1 MSEETM
7 NTAEFSEA
15 VDASFK
21 TFKDEDQEAWDHL
34 RALKDSQENVTVTV
48 SGIQSKGVV
57 AMLEG
62 VRGFIPASRLSL
74 AHVDDLNT
82 YLDQELDVRV
92 IEIDEEKNRLILSAR
107 EILREAAADAKRA
120 RIESVAVGTVMDG
133 SVESLKPY
141 GAFIRLEE
149 GLSGLVHVSQ
159 ISKNRIKDPSQVL
172 NIGDQVKVKVIA
184 VKDGKLSLSIKA
196 LAEDQ
201 AAAEEEA
208 VKNVK
213 IPEAEKLTTN
223 IGDLLKNIK
232 L

>member
-1 MSEETM
+1 M

-232 L
+232 F